1 MPVQTTTARVQY
13 ATNGTTGPWSIPF
26 YFLADADVRVVYTDS
41 AGNETELALTT
52 DYSLTGEGVEAGGT
66 CTTVSSYVAGGT
78 ITILRSV
85 EALQPSD
92 YADTDA
98 FPAATLER
106 NVDRLTMLAQRVLEA
121 VSRALTFPVSD
132 ETSPAL
138 PSASAR
144 ANTTLGFDATGAPTV
159 LTPTSGSAADVLTR
173 LADATD
179 VAKGAALV
187 AFRPT
192 LNYVAGTIGHAVE
205 YAGVTPSMFAYAGTV
220 DPTGV
225 ADSTVALLAW
235 AASPFPKLGEPGT
248 FKLAQT
254 LSFATNSPIDFRG
267 MRIDASAGGTW
278 TSAAVVLFAGSISA
292 MPALSANVVRDQQV
306 VATATAHGLDEG
318 DVFCIYNPTDGSWS
332 SIRAY
337 YREGEFCKVA
347 RVTSTTGMVLLNPL
361 YSDYLTASVN
371 LYKLARADVEIQNL
385 SVIGPAASAVV
396 GVKPSLCTR
405 VRMRNVHVPDG
416 NYCGI
421 YFDRCYDVETHG
433 CNTMIGVTAV
443 TDAYGMLVGN
453 SQEVRVFGGMLYGK
467 RAGFDIGGDDFTC
480 AVPSRGVQLINATT
494 DNERTSNFPSCDL
507 HGNLEGFKAIGSRI
521 RGGASWAGVHNEYI
535 DCDFEDAPAGVGA
548 LIVGGSEWLGG
559 TARVSGGTMRATE
572 LFKVGATEYAVVR
585 IVTNTEAKQDTSLT
599 IENVEADIGPNKIFV
614 LSEMTAAATKKASC
628 KVTDVTFTSAAVM
641 NTVLRCEG
649 TGAGGDGDWAI
660 VDRISGGPAGTFL
673 YIAASGYGAATPARL
688 MMQRGISSVTSVI
701 GAAASSTATTF
712 GYSYGSKVPS
722 VNTSQQERLVGALVI
737 ASMPRLVNASTF
749 QADIYTTGGA
759 NFAAATAVNVSWSAG
774 VSEV

>member
-1 MPVQTTTARVQY
+1 MAVIEQTPISNFTGNGVTTVFAFDFLVPLNTDLLVIVDGVTQALGTDYTVAGTGVSSGGTVTFTTAPASGVAVSVVRDIP
-13 ATNGTTGPWSIPF
+13 ATRSTDYQENGDL
-26 YFLADADVRVVYTDS
+26 LADVLNDDFDRIVLMVQDATAVVGVRAVRGPV
-41 AGNETELALTT
+41 GE
-52 DYSLTGEGVEAGGT
+52 SLVD
-66 CTTVSSYVAGGT
+66 
-78 ITILRSV
+78 L
-85 EALQPSD
+85 P
-92 YADTDA
+92 
-98 FPAATLER
+98 PAA
-106 NVDRLTMLAQRVLEA
+106 
-121 VSRALTFPVSD
+121 S
-132 ETSPAL
+132 
-138 PSASAR
+138 R
-144 ANTTLGFDATGAPTV
+144 ANTTLGFDSNGQPTV
-159 LTPTSGSAADVLTR
+159 LTPDSGSAADVLTR

-192 LNYVAGTIGHAVE
+192 LNYVVATMGHALE
-205 YAGVTPSMFAYAGTV
+205 YSGVTPSMFSHAGTV

-225 ADSTVALLAW
+225 ADSTTALLAW

-248 FKLAQT
+248 FKLTQT

-267 MRIDASAGGTW
+267 MRLDASAGGTW

-306 VATATAHGLDEG
+306 LATAAAHTLDEG

-347 RVTSTTGMVLLNPL
+347 RVTSTTGLVLLNPL

-371 LYKLARADVEIQNL
+371 LYKLARAEVEISNL

-396 GVKPSLCTR
+396 GVKTTLCTR

-421 YFDRCYDVETHG
+421 YFDRCYDIETHG

-443 TDAYGMLVGN
+443 TDAYGLLVGN

-559 TARVSGGTMRATE
+559 TARVSGGSMRASQQ
-572 LFKVGATEYAVVR
+572 FKVGATEYAVVR
-585 IVTNTEAKQDTSLT
+585 IVTNAAAKQDTNL
-599 IENVEADIGPNKIFV
+599 IVENVEADIGPNKIFV
-614 LSEMTAAATKKASC
+614 LSEMAPTATKKASFR
-628 KVTDVTFTSAAVM
+628 VTDIAFTSAATM
-641 NTVLRCEG
+641 NTVLRAQG
-649 TGAGGDGDWAI
+649 TGAGGDGNWVI

-673 YIAASGYGAATPARL
+673 YIAASGYGAATLARL

-737 ASMPRLVNASTF
+737 ASMPRLVNSSTF

-759 NFAAATAVNVSWSAG
+759 NFAAATAVDVSWSAG